1 MPKAIPSLEQRH
13 VCQKTRVRSTK
24 VMRTRSGSMVI
35 SHTTREKRSLGSI
48 VANSGQTRTKQ
59 HLLNRYLPLNA
70 AYHVLGFTNTFKWP
84 THLMGTWPAVG
95 DARPNATGGWH
106 CTRQR
111 FSHNKALHDDYMAT
125 RVDGGVQVTPVLCLG
140 RVSRCFSW
148 RRPLRTPTKK
158 HTHTKSR
165 RRLSLASYT
174 DPQRLRSN
182 HKGYKA

>member
-13 VCQKTRVRSTK
+13 VCQKTRVGSTK

-59 HLLNRYLPLNA
+59 HLLNRYLPLKA

-95 DARPNATGGWH
+95 DARPNATEGWH

-125 RVDGGVQVTPVLCLG
+125 RVERRRPGHSSTVPWTRISLFFMASTTAHTYEKKKHQVTAKVVTGFVYGSTAAPI
-140 RVSRCFSW
+140 
-148 RRPLRTPTKK
+148 
-158 HTHTKSR
+158 
-165 RRLSLASYT
+165 
-174 DPQRLRSN
+174 
-182 HKGYKA
+182 